1 MEQNLVMRFVQFFL
15 SFDGVLH
22 ILEVISAIEEG
33 ATRTAILTGFH
44 AIIFFIAVFFIG
56 HEHKHN
62 RPQIHENPVE

>member
-1 MEQNLVMRFVQFFL
+1 MEQSLVIRFVQFFL

-62 RPQIHENPVE
+62 RPQINENPVE